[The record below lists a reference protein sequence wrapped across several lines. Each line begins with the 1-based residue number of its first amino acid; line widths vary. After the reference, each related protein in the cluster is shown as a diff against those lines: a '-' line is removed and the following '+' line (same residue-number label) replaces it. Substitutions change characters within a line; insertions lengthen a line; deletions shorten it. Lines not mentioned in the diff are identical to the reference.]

1 MIKQSILA
9 LAAVSA
15 GTAAYAAEAAK
26 SNDVAFTL
34 DVSYVSDYVFRG
46 VKVSDSALQPSL
58 EATYA
63 DFYAGAWHSN
73 EISDNTPAPTVAD
86 PIPVQDETD
95 LYVGLKHK
103 LDDTFSA
110 DVGVTRYLYNGGSQ
124 IDSSEVYVGINANVL
139 LSPSIYAYYDFD
151 KEVATYIGSVGYSL
165 PIEAIKSSLDFSA
178 SVGFVDINGGQE
190 YLYGVA
196 GVAIPYKLSD
206 TSTLT
211 VGVDYIANDDDNI
224 AGVQT
229 LGGGNDTVVAKVG
242 LTVTF

>member
-9 LAAVSA
+9 LAVVSA

-73 EISDNTPAPTVAD
+73 EISDNVGGT
-86 PIPVQDETD
+86 QDETD

-151 KEVATYIGSVGYSL
+151 NEVATYIGSVGYSL

>member
-26 SNDVAFTL
+26 SHDVAFTL
-34 DVSYVSDYVFRG
+34 DVTYVSDYVFRG
-46 VKVSDSALQPSL
+46 IKVADSALQPSL

-73 EISDNTPAPTVAD
+73 ELSDNKLGGT
-86 PIPVQDETD
+86 QDETD
-95 LYVGLKHK
+95 LYVGFKPK

-110 DVGVTRYLYNGGSQ
+110 DIGVTRYVYSGGSRV
-124 IDSSEVYVGINANVL
+124 DTSEVYVGVTANVA
-139 LSPSIYAYYDFD
+139 LSPSLYAYYDFD
-151 KEVATYIGSVGYSL
+151 QEIATYIASIGYSL
-165 PIEAIKSSLDFSA
+165 PLEAIKSSLDFSV
-178 SVGFVDINGGQE
+178 SGGFVDVNGGQE
-190 YLYGVA
+190 YVYGVA
-196 GVAIPYKLSD
+196 GVSIPYKLSD

-211 VGVDYIANDDDNI
+211 VGADYIANDDDQI
-224 AGVQT
+224 GAAKT
-229 LGGGNDTVVAKVG
+229 LGGGHDTVVGKVG

>member
-73 EISDNTPAPTVAD
+73 EISDNVGGT
-86 PIPVQDETD
+86 QDETD

>member
-73 EISDNTPAPTVAD
+73 EISDNVGGTH
-86 PIPVQDETD
+86 QDETD

-151 KEVATYIGSVGYSL
+151 NEVATYIGSVGYSL

-178 SVGFVDINGGQE
+178 SVGFVDTNGGQE

-211 VGVDYIANDDDNI
+211 VGVDYIANDDDSF
-224 AGVQT
+224 APLTTT

>member
-73 EISDNTPAPTVAD
+73 EISDNVGGT
-86 PIPVQDETD
+86 QDETD

-151 KEVATYIGSVGYSL
+151 NEVATYIGSFGYSL

>member
-73 EISDNTPAPTVAD
+73 EISDNVGGT
-86 PIPVQDETD
+86 QDETD

-151 KEVATYIGSVGYSL
+151 NEVATYIGSVGYSL

>member
-26 SNDVAFTL
+26 SSDVAFTL
-34 DVSYVSDYVFRG
+34 DVTYVSDYVFRG
-46 VKVSDSALQPSL
+46 IKVADSALQPSL

-73 EISDNTPAPTVAD
+73 EISDHTRGG
-86 PIPVQDETD
+86 VQDETD
-95 LYVGLKHK
+95 LYVGFKPK
-103 LDDTFSA
+103 IDDTFSA
-110 DVGVTRYLYNGGSQ
+110 DIGVTRYLYNGGSHL
-124 IDSSEVYVGINANVL
+124 DTSEVYVGITANVAL
-139 LSPSIYAYYDFD
+139 TPSLYAYYDFD
-151 KEVATYIGSVGYSL
+151 QEIATYIASIGYSL
-165 PIEAIKSSLDFSA
+165 PLEAIKSSLDFSV
-178 SVGFVDINGGQE
+178 SGGFVDVNGGQE

-211 VGVDYIANDDDNI
+211 VGVDYIANDDDKI
-224 AGVQT
+224 GAT
-229 LGGGNDTVVAKVG
+229 ALLGGGHDTLVGKVG